1 MKLFNDILKV
11 DNIPDR
17 QIALGDF
24 GNIPLVTIGDCN
36 FQSSLSYLSVR
47 MKAQQTHNSV
57 ILIGNSEMLEW

>member
-1 MKLFNDILKV
+1 MKLFNDILKG

-47 MKAQQTHNSV
+47 MKAQPTHNSV